1 MPSNGWAPRGLQG
14 FALAG
19 IVCLGGMTAVVQAI
33 TQSHLPG
40 SGAVPSRIPSIQGSA
55 WRADNTPI
63 PNAIIRL
70 RNAVS
75 GKIEA
80 TTVANE
86 NGRFGFEG
94 IDPGKYLVELVNR
107 SSQVLAV
114 GQTFTVVPGET
125 VATFVRLGSKGRW
138 FNTLFGNGALAI
150 AAGVATV
157 GLSVADT
164 AAGLG
169 IPAVS
174 AEAVT
179 AVSPNR

>member
-1 MPSNGWAPRGLQG
+1 L
-14 FALAG
+14 
-19 IVCLGGMTAVVQAI
+19 
-33 TQSHLPG
+33 
-40 SGAVPSRIPSIQGSA
+40 
-55 WRADNTPI
+55 RADNTPI

-70 RNAVS
+70 RNVVS

-80 TTVANE
+80 TTVANLV
-86 NGRFGFEG
+86 GRFAFQQTA
-94 IDPGKYLVELVNR
+94 PGTYLVELVNQR
-107 SSQVLAV
+107 SQVLAV
-114 GQTFTVVPGET
+114 GQTFTVGPGET
-125 VATFVRLGSKGRW
+125 VATFVRLGSQGRW
-138 FNTLFGNGALAI
+138 FNILFGNAALTV

-174 AEAVT
+174 AETVT

>member
-1 MPSNGWAPRGLQG
+1 MPSNGWICRGLAG

-19 IVCLGGMTAVVQAI
+19 VVSLGGMTALVQAT
-33 TQSHLPG
+33 TQSPVPG

-55 WRADNTPI
+55 LRADNTPI

-70 RNAVS
+70 RNVVS

-80 TTVANE
+80 TTVANDV
-86 NGRFGFEG
+86 GRFAFQGVA
-94 IDPGKYLVELVNR
+94 PGTYLVELVSK

-114 GQTFTVVPGET
+114 GQTFTVGPGET

-138 FNTLFGNGALAI
+138 FHTLFGNTALAV

-174 AEAVT
+174 AETVT
-179 AVSPNR
+179 PVSPNR